1 MSLRASRNDIF
12 IKKAAMFFTRQ
23 QLEEIEDK
31 SLAPYGM
38 RSRDTKGRAYLD
50 GEPEYR

>member
-1 MSLRASRNDIF
+1 MY
-12 IKKAAMFFTRQ
+12 FTRQ

-38 RSRDTKGRAYLD
+38 RSKDSKGARLP
-50 GEPEYR
+50 G

>member
-1 MSLRASRNDIF
+1 
-12 IKKAAMFFTRQ
+12 MFFTRQ

-38 RSRDTKGRAYLD
+38 RSRDSKGPCLS
-50 GEPEYR
+50 G